1 MGLLSTSTSGAA
13 GSRAAEV
20 FGPRQL
26 VARVI
31 EHVVGRQLRRDI
43 RAHASEPCRQKNG
56 GEQQKRFHDPGGQ
69 HASVWKNPV
78 RSFTGQARRRS
89 GEGGSDGSNELL
101 PGRGPLHQKLRSA
114 VKADYLQF
122 DGVVELKRVSH
133 RAALPPL
140 SSVISILSPTAVPV
154 AASACRGSSNTD
166 AAAMRIRAKR
176 QGLRFSSM
184 WTTVPSRSRYTTSMG
199 KRMAKV

>member
-1 MGLLSTSTSGAA
+1 MMGLLSTSASGAA
-13 GSRAAEV
+13 GARAAEV

-43 RAHASEPCRQKNG
+43 RAHESQPCRQKDG
-56 GEQQKRFHDPGGQ
+56 GNQQKRFHDPRGQ
-69 HASVWKNPV
+69 HASVWKNAV

-114 VKADYLQF
+114 MKADYLQF
-122 DGVVELKRVSH
+122 DGVVELNRVSH
-133 RAALPPL
+133 RAD
-140 SSVISILSPTAVPV
+140 LSPPV
-154 AASACRGSSNTD
+154 ERYFNFIPYG
-166 AAAMRIRAKR
+166 
-176 QGLRFSSM
+176 
-184 WTTVPSRSRYTTSMG
+184 RSRCGQRLLRKFQYRRRLNAYPSKAPG
-199 KRMAKV
+199 LEILIDVNYGSAAIKVHTA